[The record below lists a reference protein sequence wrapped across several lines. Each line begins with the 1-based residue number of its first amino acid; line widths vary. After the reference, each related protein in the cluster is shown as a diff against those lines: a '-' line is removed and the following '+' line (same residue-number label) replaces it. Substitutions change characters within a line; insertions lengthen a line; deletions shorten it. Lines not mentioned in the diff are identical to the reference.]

1 MVNSNHARDGSS
13 TVPWC
18 RRAPVRWDRTI
29 REAWWLAA
37 AQLVHVL
44 PGDVLLWDR
53 GFTGFVLMA
62 RVMAEGKH
70 FVGRCSQGS
79 FAAAQEV
86 FRTNRAKRSR
96 RVKLTANPEQRAQL
110 NELGLPSELVVRFV
124 SVRLPTGE
132 LEVLV
137 TSLLD
142 ETVYPTEEF
151 LEVYH
156 WRWGHQTY
164 YHLLKGRL

>member
-1 MVNSNHARDGSS
+1 M
-13 TVPWC
+13 
-18 RRAPVRWDRTI
+18 
-29 REAWWLAA
+29 
-37 AQLVHVL
+37 
-44 PGDVLLWDR
+44 
-53 GFTGFVLMA
+53 
-62 RVMAEGKH
+62 
-70 FVGRCSQGS
+70 
-79 FAAAQEV
+79 
-86 FRTNRAKRSR
+86 
-96 RVKLTANPEQRAQL
+96 
-110 NELGLPSELVVRFV
+110 PSELVVRFV